1 MTKLNLFLS
10 LAVILVLSCQNNSKS
25 ISKNTGDQHSAE
37 MLNYSIPDVDH
48 GTLQSPINILTNQSQ
63 SGKHHIELN
72 FDGKINKVENL
83 GHTVQLDF
91 KPGTNVK
98 YEDNIYEFVQLHFHT
113 PSEHLIDGITYPM
126 EMHIVNKLKSSK
138 NSTDSTQKYLVIG
151 VLFKMGKPNKFVEEF
166 INLIPEHN
174 HEEIEISEDLV
185 HLEDMFNQSVMPEES
200 NFYHYDGSL
209 TTPPYTESVDW
220 FVLKQILT
228 ASPKEIQK
236 INSIEGNNARHVQAL
251 FGREIKVE

>member
-1 MTKLNLFLS
+1 MTKLNLFLI
-10 LAVILVLSCQNNSKS
+10 LAVILVLSCQNSSKS
-25 ISKNTGDQHSAE
+25 ISKNTQNQHSVE
-37 MLNYSIPDVDH
+37 VSNYSIPDVDH

-63 SGKHHIELN
+63 NGKHRIKLN

-98 YEDNIYEFVQLHFHT
+98 YENNIYEFVQLHFHT
-113 PSEHLIDGITYPM
+113 PSEHLIDGVTYPM

-138 NSTDSTQKYLVIG
+138 HLTDSIQKYLVIG
-151 VLFKMGKPNKFVEEF
+151 VLFKMGESNKFVEEF
-166 INLIPEHN
+166 INLIPVHN

-185 HLEDMFNQSVMPEES
+185 HLQDIFNQRVMPKDS
-200 NFYHYDGSL
+200 SFYHYDGSL
-209 TTPPYTESVDW
+209 TTPPYTESVNW

-228 ASPKEIQK
+228 ASLNEVQK

-251 FGREIKVE
+251 FGREIKIE